1 MSTTVEEPVSTCF
14 DELQISQRFVPYVR
28 RAEEAGFP
36 QLAKLFRA
44 LVASETA
51 RDALLR
57 AGLIRKGLA
66 HHADMADNYFVCPH
80 CGLIF
85 HFDHPDQ
92 CPVDETPGATF
103 IAIQ

>member
-1 MSTTVEEPVSTCF
+1 MSMTVEELVSACF

-36 QLAKLFRA
+36 QLAKLFRV

-57 AGLIRKGLA
+57 AGLL
-66 HHADMADNYFVCPH
+66 HHADLEGNCFVPDRA
-80 CGLIF
+80 GL
-85 HFDHPDQ
+85 
-92 CPVDETPGATF
+92 
-103 IAIQ
+103 

>member
-1 MSTTVEEPVSTCF
+1 MSMTVEELVSACF
-14 DELQISQRFVPYVR
+14 DELQISQRFVPYIR

-36 QLAKLFRA
+36 QLAKLFRV

-57 AGLIRKGLA
+57 AGLL
-66 HHADMADNYFVCPH
+66 HHADLEGNYFVCPK

-92 CPVDETPGATF
+92 CPVDETPGADF
-103 IAIQ
+103 ITIQ

>member
-1 MSTTVEEPVSTCF
+1 MSTTVEELVSACF

-57 AGLIRKGLA
+57 QGLLHHAGL
-66 HHADMADNYFVCPH
+66 ADNYSLPARA
-80 CGLIF
+80 GL
-85 HFDHPDQ
+85 
-92 CPVDETPGATF
+92 
-103 IAIQ
+103 

>member
-1 MSTTVEEPVSTCF
+1 MSMTVEELVSACF
-14 DELQISQRFVPYVR
+14 DELQISQRFVPYIQ
-28 RAEEAGFP
+28 RAETAGFP
-36 QLAKLFRA
+36 QLAKLFRV
-44 LVASETA
+44 LIASETA

-57 AGLIRKGLA
+57 AGLL
-66 HHADMADNYFVCPH
+66 HHADLEGSYFVCPH

-92 CPVDETPGATF
+92 CPVDETAGTDF